1 MKNHISANAATY
13 EPQTHKTFVGALS
26 AFFSEECPQLGGQR
40 TRKVLVD
47 SIFKMVRDF
56 FPETSHLGQGQMPWV
71 TVHKDAKS
79 SYGKT
84 ITQTPLTSVVLDIV
98 QPTKDAEDR
107 AGGKKLMVMKKEA
120 VARLCIQAYEQDGCL
135 TNAELAIILKISP
148 VTVGKY
154 IKTWE
159 IENNSVLPR
168 RGSIHDMGPTL
179 THKKIIINKLF
190 IEKKTVQ
197 AVSRETYHSLAAIQ
211 RYIGTFRK
219 VLICWHNGM
228 NIDEIAFA
236 VGHTKR
242 LIKQYEEII
251 DEYREQGHIIE
262 NLIDCDVNIES
273 DFERAIQ
280 QLQNTN

>member
-13 EPQTHKTFVGALS
+13 EPQTHKTFIGALS

-40 TRKVLVD
+40 TRQVLVQG
-47 SIFKMVRDF
+47 IFDMVRKY
-56 FPETSHLGQGQMPWV
+56 FPETTNLSQGQMPWV
-71 TVHKDAKS
+71 TVHKNTKN

-84 ITQTPLTSVVLDIV
+84 MDQTPLTHVVLDII
-98 QPTKDAEDR
+98 QPVIDANDR
-107 AGGKKLMVMKKEA
+107 ANGKKLKDLKKEA
-120 VARLCIQAYEQDGCL
+120 VARLCVQAYEQDGCL
-135 TNAELAIILKISP
+135 TNAELAIMLKISAP
-148 VTVGKY
+148 TVGKY
-154 IKTWE
+154 IKEWE
-159 IENNSVLPR
+159 IDNNTVLPR

-179 THKKIIINKLF
+179 THKKIIIHKLF

-228 NIDEIAFA
+228 NQDEIAFA

-251 DEYREQGHIIE
+251 EQYNQQGHIIE
-262 NLIDCDVNIES
+262 NLINCEIDVES
-273 DFERAIQ
+273 DFENAIL
-280 QLQNTN
+280 QLQSQN